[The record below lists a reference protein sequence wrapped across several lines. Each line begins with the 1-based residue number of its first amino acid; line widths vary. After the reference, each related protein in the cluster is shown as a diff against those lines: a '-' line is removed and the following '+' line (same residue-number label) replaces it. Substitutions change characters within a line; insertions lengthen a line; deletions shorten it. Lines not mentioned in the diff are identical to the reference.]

1 MLTLKKML
9 DYKPIEIERKWQKRF
24 LDSQIFNI
32 KDEEVTKKDKLY
44 LLVMFPYPSGNLHM
58 GHWYNYTGADVMA
71 RYLRMNGK
79 KVLFPI
85 GYDAFGLPAEN
96 AAIKRGIHPA
106 VWTESNIARMRKQL
120 LSTGCSFDWSRE
132 INTSK
137 PEYYKWTQW
146 FFLLFYKNGLA
157 ERVFT
162 SANFCPSCQT
172 ILANEQ
178 VINGRCERCS
188 SVVVQKRIK
197 QWVFKIT
204 KYADRLLKDLSELD
218 WPKKTKL
225 MQENWIGRSEGS
237 LISFP
242 VLLDNS
248 KQKEFVSVFTT
259 RADTLFGVTY
269 LVLAPEHPLVEK
281 ITTKE
286 RKKAVEAYVEETAKK
301 THFEREELANMREK
315 TGVFTGGFAFHPLT
329 GEKLPIYIADYVIY
343 GYGTGAVMAVPAH
356 DQRDFEFAV
365 KYSLEIKTVVAPAHL
380 RGQALRNFKVEKEA
394 FTDNGVLINSSEF
407 SGLPSGVARKKIT
420 ERLIQ
425 KNLGSFSVSY
435 HLRDWVISRQRYWG
449 APIPIIYCEK
459 CGTVPVPEKDLPV
472 ILPEISD
479 FAPRGVSPL
488 ATNPQFLWTRCPKCG
503 QKAQRETDT
512 MDTFIC
518 SSWYFY
524 RYCDSKN
531 KQAFASQEKLQ
542 KWLPVDYYIGGS
554 EHAVMHLLY
563 ARFFN
568 KVLYDLGYAPSKEPF
583 LRLRHQGII
592 LGADGYKMSKSRG
605 NVVDPDELVSK
616 YGADSVRTFLMFM
629 GPYEEGG
636 PWNPRGLA
644 GVYRFLNKIIRFFSE
659 KKLTEEKSLTKESLV
674 WRNRTIKKVSQDIL
688 GFSFNTAVSALME
701 WFNYLQK
708 ASASKEDLEIFLK
721 LLSPFAPH
729 LCEKLWERLGNKSF
743 ISLSPWPAYNANL
756 VEFDE
761 VCYGVLVNGKKRGE
775 LRVDASLDAKEV
787 EKRAIEIE
795 NVKKYLLGKRYKVI
809 FVPGKIINFV
819 V

>member
-1 MLTLKKML
+1 
-9 DYKPIEIERKWQKRF
+9 
-24 LDSQIFNI
+24 
-32 KDEEVTKKDKLY
+32 V
-44 LLVMFPYPSGNLHM
+44 
-58 GHWYNYTGADVMA
+58 
-71 RYLRMNGK
+71 
-79 KVLFPI
+79 
-85 GYDAFGLPAEN
+85 
-96 AAIKRGIHPA
+96 
-106 VWTESNIARMRKQL
+106 
-120 LSTGCSFDWSRE
+120 
-132 INTSK
+132 
-137 PEYYKWTQW
+137 
-146 FFLLFYKNGLA
+146 
-157 ERVFT
+157 
-162 SANFCPSCQT
+162 
-172 ILANEQ
+172 
-178 VINGRCERCS
+178 VI
-188 SVVVQKRIK
+188 QKRIK

-204 KYADRLLKDLSELD
+204 KYADRLLEDLKELD

-225 MQENWIGRSEGS
+225 MQENWIGRSEGA

-242 VLLDNS
+242 VLLNNS
-248 KQKEFVSVFTT
+248 KQKEFISVFTT

-269 LVLAPEHPLVEK
+269 LVIAPEHPLVKK

-286 RKKAVEAYVEETAKK
+286 RRKKVEEYIKETAKK
-301 THFEREELANMREK
+301 SHFEREELADIREK
-315 TGVFTGGFAFHPLT
+315 TGVFTGGFALHPLT
-329 GEKLPIYIADYVIY
+329 GERLPIYIADYVIY

-356 DQRDFEFAV
+356 DQRDFEFAI
-365 KYSLEIKTVVAPAHL
+365 KYSLEIKTVVAPSHL
-380 RGQALRNFKVEKEA
+380 RGEDLKNFKVEKEA
-394 FTDNGVLINSSEF
+394 FTEDGILIHSSEF
-407 SGLPSGVARKKIT
+407 SGLTSSIARKKIV
-420 ERLIQ
+420 EKLM
-425 KNLGSFSVSY
+425 KENLGSFSVSY
-435 HLRDWVISRQRYWG
+435 HLRDWIISRQRYWG
-449 APIPIIYCEK
+449 APIPIIYCQK
-459 CGTVPVPEKDLPV
+459 CGTLPVPEKDLPV
-472 ILPEISD
+472 LLPEISD

-488 ATNPQFLWTRCPKCG
+488 ATNPSFLWTNCPKCG

-524 RYCDSKN
+524 RYCDPKN
-531 KQAFASQEKLQ
+531 KQAFASQERLK

-568 KVLYDLGYAPSKEPF
+568 KVLYDLGYAPTKEPF

-644 GVYRFLNKIIRFFSE
+644 GVYRFLNKVIRFFLE
-659 KKLTEEKSLTKESLV
+659 KKLAEEQSLTKESLV

-708 ASASKEDLEIFLK
+708 APASKEDLEVFLK

-729 LCEKLWERLGNKSF
+729 LCEELWERLGNKSF
-743 ISLSPWPAYNANL
+743 ISLSPWPAYNENL
-756 VEFDE
+756 VEFDK

-775 LRVDASLDAKEV
+775 LRVAANSDAKEV
-787 EKRAIEIE
+787 ERKAVEIE
-795 NVKKYLLGKRYKVI
+795 NVKKYLLGKKYKVI